1 MKTPRKFYTELTS
14 KGLAKRKSEID
25 TKKELIDL
33 KKKLNKNKTILDL
46 GCGYGRLTIPLAK
59 EGYKIEGIDIT
70 PSFIKQAIKNAK
82 KLKLDIKFRIGD
94 IRKLPHKK
102 ESFDIVICM
111 WSVFL
116 ELTKINDQISALKEI
131 SRILN
136 HNGLAIIE
144 MAPSKKFYVIKDD
157 EIGDLRKL
165 NEKTRLVTGKI
176 SGITAMPHYF
186 HNNKTLKSIL
196 TKAKI
201 KNFKIN
207 EELFGGRNRL
217 ILQFWKG

>member
-94 IRKLPHKK
+94 IRKLPHK
-102 ESFDIVICM
+102 
-111 WSVFL
+111 
-116 ELTKINDQISALKEI
+116 
-131 SRILN
+131 
-136 HNGLAIIE
+136 
-144 MAPSKKFYVIKDD
+144 
-157 EIGDLRKL
+157 
-165 NEKTRLVTGKI
+165 
-176 SGITAMPHYF
+176 
-186 HNNKTLKSIL
+186 
-196 TKAKI
+196 
-201 KNFKIN
+201 
-207 EELFGGRNRL
+207 
-217 ILQFWKG
+217 